1 VKDIQLCVVSPVYC
15 EQDGIKSFYE
25 RLVAVLEPL
34 EGVAFQLLLVED
46 GSTDGTLDVLR
57 RIAAQDERVRVLALS
72 RNFGHQLAITCG
84 MDAARGDVVIVMDS
98 DLQDPPEMIPK
109 MLEQWRAGSKVV
121 YGVRFSRQ
129 GETRLKLATARAF
142 YRLMNRLSDVPMPLD
157 AGDFRLLDRQVVDV
171 LSQLREDNRYIR
183 GLVSWVGFP
192 QSAVV
197 YERDARYA
205 GETKY
210 SLAKMVRLAADGITS
225 FSERPLRLAF
235 SVGAIIMVVASLLAA
250 YIVFAKLADP
260 ASSIPGFASLMCVVL
275 FLGGFQLLFLGLL
288 GEYVGRIYRE
298 SKRRPLY
305 VVADSFGGATLDG
318 ATLDDGQAG
327 T

>member
-1 VKDIQLCVVSPVYC
+1 VCVVSPVYC
-15 EQDGIKSFYE
+15 EQDGIQTFYE
-25 RLVAVLEPL
+25 RLVAALEPM
-34 EGVAFQLLLVED
+34 EGIAFQLVLVDD

-57 RIAAQDERVRVLALS
+57 KIAEKDDRVRVLALS

-98 DLQDPPEMIPK
+98 DLQDPPEVIPQ

-121 YGVRFSRQ
+121 YGVRSSRD

-142 YRLMNRLSDVPMPLD
+142 YRLLNRLSDVPLPLD
-157 AGDFRLLDRQVVDV
+157 AGDFRLLDRQVIDV

-197 YERDARYA
+197 YEREARYA
-205 GETKY
+205 GQTKY
-210 SLAKMVRLAADGITS
+210 SLTKMVRLATDGITS
-225 FSERPLRLAF
+225 FSQRPLRLAF
-235 SVGAIIMVVASLLAA
+235 TAGAVIMAVSALLAA
-250 YIVFAKLADP
+250 YIAFAKLADP
-260 ASSIPGFASLMCVVL
+260 ARAIPGFASLMCAVL
-275 FLGGFQLLFLGLL
+275 FLGGVQLLFLGLL

-298 SKRRPLY
+298 TKRRPLY
-305 VVADSFGGATLDG
+305 VVADSFGGAPDNDG
-318 ATLDDGQAG
+318 GAP
-327 T
+327 

>member
-1 VKDIQLCVVSPVYC
+1 
-15 EQDGIKSFYE
+15 
-25 RLVAVLEPL
+25 
-34 EGVAFQLLLVED
+34 
-46 GSTDGTLDVLR
+46 
-57 RIAAQDERVRVLALS
+57 
-72 RNFGHQLAITCG
+72 
-84 MDAARGDVVIVMDS
+84 
-98 DLQDPPEMIPK
+98 
-109 MLEQWRAGSKVV
+109 
-121 YGVRFSRQ
+121 
-129 GETRLKLATARAF
+129 
-142 YRLMNRLSDVPMPLD
+142 
-157 AGDFRLLDRQVVDV
+157 LDRQVVDV

-260 ASSIPGFASLMCVVL
+260 ASSIPGFCQPDVC
-275 FLGGFQLLFLGLL
+275 
-288 GEYVGRIYRE
+288 
-298 SKRRPLY
+298 RPLPRRLS
-305 VVADSFGGATLDG
+305 AALP
-318 ATLDDGQAG
+318 G
-327 T
+327 TSRRVRRSDLP

>member
-1 VKDIQLCVVSPVYC
+1 VKDIQVCVVSPVYC
-15 EQDGIKSFYE
+15 EQDGIQTFYE
-25 RLVAVLEPL
+25 RLVAALEPM
-34 EGVAFQLLLVED
+34 EGIAFQLVLVDD

-57 RIAAQDERVRVLALS
+57 KIAEKDDRVRVLALS

-98 DLQDPPEMIPK
+98 DLQDPPEVIPQ

-121 YGVRFSRQ
+121 YGVRSSRD

-142 YRLMNRLSDVPMPLD
+142 YRLLNRLSDVPLPLD
-157 AGDFRLLDRQVVDV
+157 AGDFRLLDRQVIDV

-197 YERDARYA
+197 YEREARYA
-205 GETKY
+205 GQTKY
-210 SLAKMVRLAADGITS
+210 SLTKMVKLATDGITS
-225 FSERPLRLAF
+225 FSQRPLRLAF
-235 SVGAIIMVVASLLAA
+235 TAGAVIMAVSALLAA
-250 YIVFAKLADP
+250 YIAFAKLADP
-260 ASSIPGFASLMCVVL
+260 ARAIPGFASLMCAVL
-275 FLGGFQLLFLGLL
+275 FLGGVQLLFLGLL

-298 SKRRPLY
+298 TKRRPLY
-305 VVADSFGGATLDG
+305 VVADSFGGAPDNDG
-318 ATLDDGQAG
+318 GAP
-327 T
+327 

>member
-1 VKDIQLCVVSPVYC
+1 MCVVSPVYC
-15 EQDGIKSFYE
+15 EQDGIQTFYE
-25 RLVAVLEPL
+25 RLVAALEPM
-34 EGVAFQLLLVED
+34 EGIAFQLVLVDD

-57 RIAAQDERVRVLALS
+57 KIAEKDDRVRVLALS

-98 DLQDPPEMIPK
+98 DLQDPPEVIPQ

-121 YGVRFSRQ
+121 YGVRSSRD

-142 YRLMNRLSDVPMPLD
+142 YRLLNRLSDVPLPLD
-157 AGDFRLLDRQVVDV
+157 AGDFRLLDRQVIDV

-197 YERDARYA
+197 YEREARYA
-205 GETKY
+205 GQTKY
-210 SLAKMVRLAADGITS
+210 SLTKMVRLATDGITS
-225 FSERPLRLAF
+225 FSQRPLRLAF
-235 SVGAIIMVVASLLAA
+235 TAGAVIMAVSALLAA
-250 YIVFAKLADP
+250 YIAFAKLADP
-260 ASSIPGFASLMCVVL
+260 ARAIPGFASLMCAVL
-275 FLGGFQLLFLGLL
+275 FLGGVQLLFLGLL

-298 SKRRPLY
+298 TKRRPLY
-305 VVADSFGGATLDG
+305 VVADSFGGAPDNDG
-318 ATLDDGQAG
+318 GAP
-327 T
+327 

>member
-1 VKDIQLCVVSPVYC
+1 MCVVSPVYC
-15 EQDGIKSFYE
+15 EQDGIPTFYE
-25 RLVAVLEPL
+25 RLVAVLEPM
-34 EGVAFQLLLVED
+34 EGIAFQLVLVDD

-57 RIAAQDERVRVLALS
+57 KIAEKDDRVRVLALS

-98 DLQDPPEMIPK
+98 DLQDPPEVIPQ

-121 YGVRFSRQ
+121 YGVRSSRD

-142 YRLMNRLSDVPMPLD
+142 YRLLNRLSDVPLPLD
-157 AGDFRLLDRQVVDV
+157 AGDFRLLDRQVIDV

-197 YERDARYA
+197 YEREARYA
-205 GETKY
+205 GQTKY
-210 SLAKMVRLAADGITS
+210 SLTKMVKLATDGITS
-225 FSERPLRLAF
+225 FSQRPLRLAF
-235 SVGAIIMVVASLLAA
+235 TAGAVITAVSALLAA
-250 YIVFAKLADP
+250 YIAFAKLADP
-260 ASSIPGFASLMCVVL
+260 ARAIPGFASLMCAVL
-275 FLGGFQLLFLGLL
+275 FLGGVQLLFLGLL

-298 SKRRPLY
+298 TKRRPLY
-305 VVADSFGGATLDG
+305 VVADSFGGAPDNDG
-318 ATLDDGQAG
+318 GAP
-327 T
+327 